1 MIGRVCLLLEA
12 LSIVICLHHLYG
24 EKFKLDIK
32 TVGFLAVDMI
42 MMTAID
48 YYGLP
53 RRLSVFIYLIL
64 AMYCAARFGIDLKCI
79 IVNELLSIAF
89 VGSGQLIAA
98 YICYSISGVQYFA
111 GEDILIINT
120 ITIFL
125 IKILVPKTRLRVLLK
140 CLQQKEKMA
149 IATLILC
156 SGILLYYMGNYK
168 KFNIMIA
175 HESII
180 LFVVILFICLL
191 AAQLEKYKMRSVEV
205 EAELKMQRL
214 YADSFDG
221 LIENIRLRQHEF
233 DNHINAIF
241 SQHYMYRTYE
251 ELVEAQRDYCKKVE
265 EVNRYNNILSKGNP
279 IIICFLY
286 DKFMEVERLGI
297 KVSYQISIE
306 ELDVGMPV
314 YKIVEILGNL
324 IKNAVDAM
332 LQEEVEKRL
341 YVSMVEIENA
351 VEIRVRNVSKNI
363 SREEIQSFFE
373 KGYSTKGQNRG
384 LGLYNVKQICNE
396 YDFRILCDNL
406 MENDLNWIE
415 FVITNLN
422 KKLRSNKQ

>member
-53 RRLSVFIYLIL
+53 SAFSVAIYLIL
-64 AMYCAARFGIDLKCI
+64 AVYCAIRFEMNLKRI
-79 IVNELLSIAF
+79 IVNEMMCVVI
-89 VGSGQLIAA
+89 VGVIQLISSFI
-98 YICYSISGVQYFA
+98 YYCGSSIQYFS
-111 GEDILIINT
+111 EWDMLIISIINLL
-120 ITIFL
+120 L
-125 IKILVPKTRLRVLLK
+125 IRILVPKLK
-140 CLQQKEKMA
+140 LNNFLKYLQQKER
-149 IATLILC
+149 
-156 SGILLYYMGNYK
+156 ILLVSLFLCGGIIIIYIISFK
-168 KFNIMIA
+168 KYNIL
-175 HESII
+175 EVYQYII
-180 LFVVILFICLL
+180 LFIVIMFICILT
-191 AAQLEKYKMRSVEV
+191 AQLEKYKMKTVEI
-205 EAELKMQRL
+205 EAELKMQKI
-214 YADSFDG
+214 YADSFNG

-233 DNHINAIF
+233 DNHINVIF

-265 EVNRYNNILSKGNP
+265 EENRYNNILSKGNP

-306 ELDVGMPV
+306 ELDVGMPI

-324 IKNAVDAM
+324 IKNAVDAI
-332 LQEEVEKRL
+332 LQEDVEKQL
-341 YVSMVEIENA
+341 HVSMVEIENA

-363 SREEIQSFFE
+363 SREKMQSFFE
-373 KGYSTKGQNRG
+373 KGYSTKGENRG
-384 LGLYNVKQICNE
+384 LGLYNVKRICNE
-396 YDFRILCDNL
+396 YNFKILCDNL
-406 MENDLNWIE
+406 VENDLNWIE

-422 KKLRSNKQ
+422 PKYKKQ

>member
-32 TVGFLAVDMI
+32 TVGFLAIDMI

-53 RRLSVFIYLIL
+53 SAFSVAIYLIL
-64 AMYCAARFGIDLKCI
+64 AVYCAIRFEMNLKRI
-79 IVNELLSIAF
+79 IVNEMMCVVI
-89 VGSGQLIAA
+89 VGVIQLISSFI
-98 YICYSISGVQYFA
+98 YYCGSSIQYFS
-111 GEDILIINT
+111 EWDMLIISIINLL
-120 ITIFL
+120 L
-125 IKILVPKTRLRVLLK
+125 IRILVPKLK
-140 CLQQKEKMA
+140 LNNFLKYLQQKEK
-149 IATLILC
+149 
-156 SGILLYYMGNYK
+156 ILLVSLFLCGGIIIIYIISFK
-168 KFNIMIA
+168 KYNIL
-175 HESII
+175 EVYQYII
-180 LFVVILFICLL
+180 LFIVIMFICILT
-191 AAQLEKYKMRSVEV
+191 AQLEKYKMKTVEI
-205 EAELKMQRL
+205 EAELKMQKI
-214 YADSFDG
+214 YADSFNG

-233 DNHINAIF
+233 DNHINVIF

-265 EVNRYNNILSKGNP
+265 EENRYNNILSKGNP

-306 ELDVGMPV
+306 ELDVGMPI

-324 IKNAVDAM
+324 IKNAVDAI
-332 LQEEVEKRL
+332 LQEDVEKQL
-341 YVSMVEIENA
+341 HVSMVEIENA

-363 SREEIQSFFE
+363 SREKMQSFFE
-373 KGYSTKGQNRG
+373 KGYSTKGENRG
-384 LGLYNVKQICNE
+384 LGLYNVKRICNE
-396 YDFRILCDNL
+396 YNFKILCDNL
-406 MENDLNWIE
+406 VENDLNWIE

-422 KKLRSNKQ
+422 PKYKKQ